1 MDYDY
6 ASCIRPIGGM
16 TMLSLLEAYL
26 KQARGTLHD
35 VVKIIKEE
43 SKRPPPQKQGKKAS
57 ECVHED
63 IWAGYT
69 NQG

>member
-1 MDYDY
+1 
-6 ASCIRPIGGM
+6 
-16 TMLSLLEAYL
+16 MLSLLEAYL

-57 ECVHED
+57 VFMRIFWRD
-63 IWAGYT
+63 IRIRDGRPNYILFT
-69 NQG
+69 VG

>member
-1 MDYDY
+1 
-6 ASCIRPIGGM
+6 M

-43 SKRPPPQKQGKKAS
+43 SKRPQPQKQGKKAS
-57 ECVHED
+57 QLKPKRIFWQVIRMRTFTFD
-63 IWAGYT
+63 IHTEG
-69 NQG
+69 

>member
-1 MDYDY
+1 
-6 ASCIRPIGGM
+6 
-16 TMLSLLEAYL
+16 MLSLLEAYL

-57 ECVHED
+57 VSMRISDQPRHES
-63 IWAGYT
+63 ANASALLSGRSF
-69 NQG
+69 GRS